1 MLWLSLLLG
10 CGETITL
17 DMKLKDGQRVT
28 LTDRVQN
35 TVRSIDRGVILE
47 GLRLRVNRDVTAAG
61 VVGEQEVGWVERVQQ
76 VRVERAVGGQELVWD
91 SALGGRPPEELGG
104 ALDLKSRVRD
114 VRIGADR
121 SVLIKQASADALAAG
136 ADPSMIATW
145 DDPGHLDVV
154 DIGLMHAPDG
164 EVRVGQSWETE
175 YLAITQFEGNAY
187 ESRLDTVWRVDRI
200 DGNVIQMTQ
209 TSVLDKHA
217 IPTEFGWVVSA
228 ARGRGT
234 LVFNREVGLPTEYN
248 EQVTYTMNSVDT
260 EIDQMV
266 TLNRFYSVD

>member
-47 GLRLRVNRDVTAAG
+47 GLRLRVNRDVTAEG

-121 SVLIKQASADALAAG
+121 SVLIKQASAD
-136 ADPSMIATW
+136 S
-145 DDPGHLDVV
+145 
-154 DIGLMHAPDG
+154 
-164 EVRVGQSWETE
+164 
-175 YLAITQFEGNAY
+175 
-187 ESRLDTVWRVDRI
+187 
-200 DGNVIQMTQ
+200 
-209 TSVLDKHA
+209 
-217 IPTEFGWVVSA
+217 EFFA
-228 ARGRGT
+228 ARR
-234 LVFNREVGLPTEYN
+234 
-248 EQVTYTMNSVDT
+248 MNASIKKALTGKSLEDVSDA
-260 EIDQMV
+260 
-266 TLNRFYSVD
+266 